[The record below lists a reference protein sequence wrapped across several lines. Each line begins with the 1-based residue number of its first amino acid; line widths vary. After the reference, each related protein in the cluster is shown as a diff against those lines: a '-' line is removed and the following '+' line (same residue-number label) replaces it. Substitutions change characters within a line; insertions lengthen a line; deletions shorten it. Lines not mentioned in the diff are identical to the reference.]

1 MKEKNNNGKEILKL
15 LQENY
20 ELNTAQDLS
29 SAIKNMFKD
38 ALQEMMNAEFDNS
51 MGYSKYDKKV
61 EKTNYR
67 NGSTKKNLKSEF
79 GEFEFE
85 TPRDRKGEFEP
96 RIEVSATMV
105 SNITDRIIPEIKE
118 WQERPLDSVYPIIFI
133 DAVHFSVREEN
144 RVVKK
149 AAYIVLGINKDGYKE
164 ILGIWIGENESSK
177 FWLGVLNDLKA
188 RGVVDILIMCS
199 DNLTGI
205 KQAIET
211 AYPKTIQ
218 QRCIVH
224 MIRNSVKFVSYK
236 DLKEF
241 CNDLKKI
248 YTSKN
253 EKQGYE
259 ELQKIKEKWKDKY
272 IGAFKTWEENWD
284 AICPFFQFSEPIRKI
299 MYTTNTIESLNRQFR
314 KYTKVKSVF
323 HFLVF
328 LYLKN
333 YRQKYIMCLCLSSFY
348 LLYDDLIKFKR
359 IDLCLFFSFKTFDQY
374 FLGYYHLQL
383 YLLFYLPFLYLLLF
397 LLMYLFLLLLPL
409 VFLHLS
415 CLSFEVFELNL

>member
-1 MKEKNNNGKEILKL
+1 MKEKNNNGKEILRI

-29 SAIKNMFKD
+29 SALKNMFKD
-38 ALQEMMNAEFDNS
+38 ALQEMMNAEFDSS
-51 MGYSKYDKKV
+51 MGYSKYDKTS

-85 TPRDRKGEFEP
+85 TPRDRNGEFEP
-96 RIEVSATMV
+96 KIVPKNVRDVSGIEDKIISLYARGLTTREINEQIQDLYGIEISATMV
-105 SNITDRIIPEIKE
+105 SNITDKIIPEIKE
-118 WQERPLDSVYPIIFI
+118 WQDRPLDNVYPIVFI

-149 AAYIVLGINKDGYKE
+149 AAYIVLGINKEGYKE

-177 FWLGVLNDLKA
+177 FWLGVLNELKD
-188 RGVVDILIMCS
+188 RGVEDILIMCS

-205 KQAIET
+205 KQAIEA

-224 MIRNSVKFVSYK
+224 MIRNSVKFISYK
-236 DLKEF
+236 DLKNF
-241 CNDLKKI
+241 CNDLKTI

-253 EKQGYE
+253 EKEGYE
-259 ELQKIKEKWKDKY
+259 HLQRVKEKWKDKY
-272 IGAFKTWEENWD
+272 LSAFKTWEENWD
-284 AICPFFQFSEPIRKI
+284 AICPFFQFSEKIRKI

-314 KYTKVKSVF
+314 KYTKTKTVF
-323 HFLVF
+323 PTDMSLLKC
-328 LYLKN
+328 LYLSVKN
-333 YRQKYIMCLCLSSFY
+333 ISKKWTSPYQNWGPILSELSIMF
-348 LLYDDLIKFKR
+348 DGR
-359 IDLCLFFSFKTFDQY
+359 I
-374 FLGYYHLQL
+374 
-383 YLLFYLPFLYLLLF
+383 
-397 LLMYLFLLLLPL
+397 
-409 VFLHLS
+409 
-415 CLSFEVFELNL
+415 

>member
-29 SAIKNMFKD
+29 SALKNMFKD

-51 MGYSKYDKKV
+51 MGYSKYDKTT

-67 NGSTKKNLKSEF
+67 NGTTTKNLKSEF
-79 GEFEFE
+79 REFEFE

-96 RIEVSATMV
+96 KIVPKNIRDVSGIEDKIISLYARGLTTREINEQIQDLYGIEVSATMV
-105 SNITDRIIPEIKE
+105 SNITDQIIPEIKE
-118 WQERPLDSVYPIIFI
+118 WQERPLDGVYPIVFI

-177 FWLGVLNDLKA
+177 FWLGVLNDLKQ
-188 RGVVDILIMCS
+188 RGVTDILIMCS

-224 MIRNSVKFVSYK
+224 MIRNSVKFISYK

-248 YTSKN
+248 YTAKN
-253 EKQGYE
+253 EEQGYE
-259 ELQKIKEKWKDKY
+259 ELQKVKEKWKDKY
-272 IGAFKTWEENWD
+272 IGAFRIWEENWD

-314 KYTKVKSVF
+314 KYTKTKSVF
-323 HFLVF
+323 PTDMSLLKC
-328 LYLKN
+328 LYLSTKN
-333 YRQKYIMCLCLSSFY
+333 ITKKWTAPYQNWGPILSELSIMF
-348 LLYDDLIKFKR
+348 DGR
-359 IDLCLFFSFKTFDQY
+359 I
-374 FLGYYHLQL
+374 
-383 YLLFYLPFLYLLLF
+383 
-397 LLMYLFLLLLPL
+397 
-409 VFLHLS
+409 
-415 CLSFEVFELNL
+415 

>member
-29 SAIKNMFKD
+29 SALKNMFKD

-51 MGYSKYDKKV
+51 MGYSKYNKTT

-67 NGSTKKNLKSEF
+67 NGTTKKNLKSEF

-96 RIEVSATMV
+96 KIVPKNIRDVSGIEDKIISLYARGLTTREINEQIQDLYGIEVSATMV
-105 SNITDRIIPEIKE
+105 SNITDQIIPEIKE
-118 WQERPLDSVYPIIFI
+118 WQERPLDGVYPIVFI

-177 FWLGVLNDLKA
+177 FWLGVLNDLKQ
-188 RGVVDILIMCS
+188 RGVTDILIMCS

-248 YTSKN
+248 YTAKN
-253 EKQGYE
+253 EEQGYE
-259 ELQKIKEKWKDKY
+259 ELQKVKEKWKDKY
-272 IGAFKTWEENWD
+272 IGAFRTWEENWD

-314 KYTKVKSVF
+314 KYTKTKSVF
-323 HFLVF
+323 PTDMSLLKC
-328 LYLKN
+328 LYLSTKN
-333 YRQKYIMCLCLSSFY
+333 ITKKWTAPYQNWGPILSELSIMF
-348 LLYDDLIKFKR
+348 DGR
-359 IDLCLFFSFKTFDQY
+359 I
-374 FLGYYHLQL
+374 
-383 YLLFYLPFLYLLLF
+383 
-397 LLMYLFLLLLPL
+397 
-409 VFLHLS
+409 
-415 CLSFEVFELNL
+415 

>member
-1 MKEKNNNGKEILKL
+1 MKEKNNNGKEILRI

-29 SAIKNMFKD
+29 SALKNMFKD
-38 ALQEMMNAEFDNS
+38 ALQEMMNAEFDSS
-51 MGYSKYDKKV
+51 MGYSKYDKTS

-85 TPRDRKGEFEP
+85 TPRDRNGEFEP
-96 RIEVSATMV
+96 KIVPKNVRDVSGIEDKIISLYARGLTTREINEQIQDLYGIEISATMV
-105 SNITDRIIPEIKE
+105 SNITDKIIPEIKE
-118 WQERPLDSVYPIIFI
+118 WQDRPLDNVYPIVFI

-149 AAYIVLGINKDGYKE
+149 AAYIVLGINKEGYKE

-177 FWLGVLNDLKA
+177 FWLGVLNELKD
-188 RGVVDILIMCS
+188 RGVEDILIMCS

-205 KQAIET
+205 KQAIEA

-224 MIRNSVKFVSYK
+224 MIRNSVKFISYK
-236 DLKEF
+236 DLKNF
-241 CNDLKKI
+241 CNDLKTI

-253 EKQGYE
+253 KKEGYE
-259 ELQKIKEKWKDKY
+259 HLQRVKEKWKDKY
-272 IGAFKTWEENWD
+272 LSAFKTWEENWD
-284 AICPFFQFSEPIRKI
+284 AICPFFQFSEKIRKI

-314 KYTKVKSVF
+314 KYTKTKTVF
-323 HFLVF
+323 PTDMSLLKC
-328 LYLKN
+328 LYLSVKN
-333 YRQKYIMCLCLSSFY
+333 ISKKWTAPYRNWGPILSELSIMF
-348 LLYDDLIKFKR
+348 DGR
-359 IDLCLFFSFKTFDQY
+359 I
-374 FLGYYHLQL
+374 
-383 YLLFYLPFLYLLLF
+383 
-397 LLMYLFLLLLPL
+397 
-409 VFLHLS
+409 
-415 CLSFEVFELNL
+415 